1 MVCDIVLIDYVSVLG
16 GFSVSVSTTGASS
29 TNDLD
34 SLSLAVDSCSV
45 NSCWKSPVIVPD
57 FDANSNVL
65 EFDWTVE
72 TAVTKCK
79 LNYIGNMSL

>member
-1 MVCDIVLIDYVSVLG
+1 MVCDIVLIDYVSVIG

-34 SLSLAVDSCSV
+34 SLSVTVDSCCV

-65 EFDWTVE
+65 EFDWSVE
-72 TAVTKCK
+72 TAVTKC
-79 LNYIGNMSL
+79 